1 MKKKKKKSFSP
12 RLIVS
17 EVDPLLLLEGRK
29 VLFEKG
35 IAFQQF
41 LGFVLERMSVR
52 DERVMSLINE
62 AHSWKNKQ
70 KAIDDINDYD
80 HLYSLLEE
88 RFVEHRKEIQ
98 KGEHHDK
105 KDAREAI
112 QNWNE
117 ND

>member
-1 MKKKKKKSFSP
+1 MAQKKKSFSP

-17 EVDPLLLLEGRK
+17 EVDPLLLLESRK

-35 IAFQQF
+35 ISFQQF
-41 LGFVLERMSVR
+41 LGFILERMSVR
-52 DERVMSLINE
+52 DERIMSLVTE
-62 AHSWKNKQ
+62 AQFWKNKQ
-70 KAIDDINDYD
+70 KAVDDINDYD

-88 RFVEHRKEIQ
+88 RFSEHRKEIK
-98 KGEHHDK
+98 KGEHHVE